1 MKKYLLPFV
10 GIALVAIAAFLAMS
24 NHKRENDSQ
33 THGKAREVSEPV
45 EWRYLA
51 TQYQYLGWAEIKV
64 AELEADIEETREPGK
79 IAVMVEKL
87 REAKAHVSK
96 LQSELAPMEKEA
108 ISTDYKSALKFQEQ
122 MRGWRSQLFKS
133 WYAYRFAR
141 MKPEAD
147 TLHSVY
153 LDVMKNCEYDMK

>member
-24 NHKRENDSQ
+24 NHKRVNDSQ
-33 THGKAREVSEPV
+33 THGKARKVSEPV

-87 REAKAHVSK
+87 RDAKSHVSK
-96 LQSELAPMEKEA
+96 LQSELAPMEKQA
-108 ISTDYKSALKFQEQ
+108 ISSDYKSALKFQEQ

-147 TLHSVY
+147 ALHSVY
-153 LDVMKNCEYDMK
+153 LNVMKNCEYDMK